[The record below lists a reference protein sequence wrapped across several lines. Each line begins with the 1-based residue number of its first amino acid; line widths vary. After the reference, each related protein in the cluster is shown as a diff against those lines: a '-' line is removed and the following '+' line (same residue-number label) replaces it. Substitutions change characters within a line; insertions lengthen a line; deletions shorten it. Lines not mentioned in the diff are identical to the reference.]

1 MLWRKVFSDFVAF
14 CFAIDEMRY
23 RLGEKRQFSIDSCK
37 SMQSIAMEDKLNLTD
52 TCRNF
57 HKQKMVDRR
66 NSIRKRKYLLKFP
79 QLVFVTHPKP
89 ETAEMLCHQVKQ
101 QLLKLSSCSLT
112 THSRYSSSNL
122 SCLSYYYYY
131 YMLSSF
137 PFHFHFLRCHL
148 LFSFFFL
155 ASGHLEARTSFA
167 DYFYP
172 WTLYVPAKSEYMIQQ
187 LIYCQF
193 YC

>member
-1 MLWRKVFSDFVAF
+1 
-14 CFAIDEMRY
+14 
-23 RLGEKRQFSIDSCK
+23 
-37 SMQSIAMEDKLNLTD
+37 MEDELNLTD

-79 QLVFVTHPKP
+79 QLVFATHPKP

-131 YMLSSF
+131 YYILSSF
-137 PFHFHFLRCHL
+137 PFHIHFLRCHL

-155 ASGHLEARTSFA
+155 PATIWKPAHLLPTTSILGHCMYQPNQS
-167 DYFYP
+167 
-172 WTLYVPAKSEYMIQQ
+172 I
-187 LIYCQF
+187 
-193 YC
+193 